1 MWICVILINRNYL
14 VLDNYKEISPK
25 DVKIGTR
32 LLHHRNLYN
41 AEYNKNNAYLG
52 HENDNNVYDEFSTH
66 SQINAAIYWNKHCNN
81 LDHTLLIKN
90 DYFNKL
96 SLRIVKVAQSSL
108 PLNAY
113 NCVKNIFEIDYVDG
127 QYVYD
132 LTTDNHHFAAGVGD
146 LIVHNTDSVFFT
158 FNLATPDGIPIR
170 GKDALEITIEFAKHV
185 GHKATSF
192 SITSLFFGLTAYA
205 SVAVSVVH
213 NSQRPLLLSSNLAE
227 IDM

>member
-1 MWICVILINRNYL
+1 MLFTY
-14 VLDNYKEISPK
+14 
-25 DVKIGTR
+25 
-32 LLHHRNLYN
+32 

-113 NCVKNIFEIDYVDG
+113 NCVKNIFEIDFLDNDTCKIFHNENNLKYVLA
-127 QYVYD
+127 YSIS
-132 LTTDNHHFAAGVGD
+132 LSS
-146 LIVHNTDSVFFT
+146 LKSV
-158 FNLATPDGIPIR
+158 P
-170 GKDALEITIEFAKHV
+170 
-185 GHKATSF
+185 
-192 SITSLFFGLTAYA
+192 LTAKNIENYQTILK
-205 SVAVSVVH
+205 S
-213 NSQRPLLLSSNLAE
+213 
-227 IDM
+227 